1 MARYTEAV
9 CKLCRR
15 EGQKLFLKG
24 QKCYTE
30 KCPVE
35 RRAYPPGQHGPAHAR
50 RRKQSEYAL
59 QLREKQKV
67 KRMYGLQESQFRNL
81 FRKAVTRGGVTGE
94 NLLIGLE
101 TRLDNIIFRLG
112 FACSRN
118 QARQLV
124 RHRHVQ
130 VNGRVVD
137 IPSYE
142 VEAGDDVAVRAKSQG
157 LAVVEASLTARTR
170 PRLAEWLALD
180 EKNRVGAGGPAADTE
195 GHPDGGPGAADRG
208 ALLQVMHRV
217 RPRGEVR
224 RARPRA
230 TAYGGAWWRLI

>member
-1 MARYTEAV
+1 MSRYTGPV

-24 QKCYTE
+24 TKCYTE

-35 RRAYPPGQHGPAHAR
+35 RRNYAPGQHGPAQAR
-50 RRKQSEYAL
+50 RRKPSEYSM

-67 KRMYGLQESQFRNL
+67 KRIYGVSERYFKTL
-81 FRKAVTRGGVTGE
+81 FEHATKQAGVTGE

-101 TRLDNIIFRLG
+101 SRLDNVVYRLG
-112 FACSRN
+112 FGSSRK

-130 VNGRVVD
+130 VNGHIVD

-142 VEAGDDVAVRAKSQG
+142 VKQGDEVRIRVESKDLVPVQG
-157 LAVVEASLTARTR
+157 ALESKTRPMTVRWLAV
-170 PRLAEWLALD
+170 D
-180 EKNRVGAGGPAADTE
+180 EQTRVGRMLERPGRADIPLAVQE
-195 GHPDGGPGAADRG
+195 
-208 ALLQVMHRV
+208 Q
-217 RPRGEVR
+217 
-224 RARPRA
+224 
-230 TAYGGAWWRLI
+230 LIVELYSK